1 MYSLKI
7 HMLRALWFNVD
18 QLLMLLTMY
27 STSRIPQVFNE
38 PRMYQVQNLYPISWL
53 DADDTLMLD
62 NQLMVPISQNTTMKF
77 TTSGTELLEYSF
89 GGRKVSL
96 DAPPNYWM
104 DDQVQYLPSDQSNA
118 TLPSNEMG
126 TTAFAYISLHPDAF
140 HMTSD
145 EDKPVAIETHFKVWS
160 WIENPSGPVIRMLD
174 DLNMTFYIWPIVCS
188 LSVHNV
194 TAWVHVQ
201 GNTQLKQTNA
211 RMALANLTTPSIKS
225 IVPSDPMVISWSY
238 LMDLLFLVDLPG
250 LSLPKPL
257 IVMFNQTWSLT
268 SLEDQLSQFTA
279 FYYAVLV
286 QYWQSAALNGDLT
299 ASQWWSEARGSV
311 VANQLTLFGRLDFS
325 VSQLVLGCVC
335 IVALMITSTLS
346 ILGVRVQQGV
356 LMDGSVMN
364 MISLLRGSSL
374 PGIIAGDG
382 DEDLGKNGRRHRA
395 ERTIVMYKDS
405 TLDIPEWLEGEVFSP
420 NSGDNET
427 TGLQSSLRG
436 IALSEEPEDERL
448 LINSGD
454 DGSTDLIQMITLP
467 QRQEDEHLPLNSED
481 PKTTGSQIL
490 LRRVTLRERL
500 EGDDLI
506 NSGDAEKYTPDGGN
520 LPGRVCYNQI
530 T

>member
-1 MYSLKI
+1 
-7 HMLRALWFNVD
+7 
-18 QLLMLLTMY
+18 
-27 STSRIPQVFNE
+27 
-38 PRMYQVQNLYPISWL
+38 
-53 DADDTLMLD
+53 
-62 NQLMVPISQNTTMKF
+62 MVPISQNTTMKF
-77 TTSGTELLEYSF
+77 TTSVTELTGHSF

-104 DDQVQYLPSDQSNA
+104 DDQVQYLPSDQFNV
-118 TLPSNEMG
+118 TQPSNEMG

-160 WIENPSGPVIRMLD
+160 WIENPSVPMIGTLD

-201 GNTQLKQTNA
+201 GNTHLERTNA
-211 RMALANLTTPSIKS
+211 RMALANLTTPNIKS

-238 LMDLLFLVDLPG
+238 LMDLLFLVELVPE
-250 LSLPKPL
+250 PL
-257 IVMFNQTWSLT
+257 LRVSTLQDIFNQTWSST

-286 QYWQSAALNGDLT
+286 QYWRSAALNGNLT
-299 ASQWWSEARGSV
+299 TSQWWSEARGSV

-335 IVALMITSTLS
+335 IMALMITSTLS
-346 ILGVRVQQGV
+346 ILRVRVQQGA
-356 LMDGSVMN
+356 LMDGGVMN
-364 MISLLRGSSL
+364 MISLLHGSSL
-374 PGIIAGDG
+374 PGIIAGDS
-382 DEDLGKNGRRHRA
+382 DEDLGKDGRRHRA

-405 TLDIPEWLEGEVFSP
+405 TLDVPERLEGEVFLP

-427 TGLQSSLRG
+427 TGLQSSMQAITSSERLEDEHLPINSCDHETTGLQSSLREV
-436 IALSEEPEDERL
+436 ALSEQPEDERL
-448 LINSGD
+448 PTNSGD
-454 DGSTDLIQMITLP
+454 HGSTEDLQYLIQMITFP
-467 QRQEDEHLPLNSED
+467 ERQEDEHLPLNSED
-481 PKTTGSQIL
+481 PKTTDSQTL
-490 LRRVTLRERL
+490 LRRETLREGL

-506 NSGDAEKYTPDGGN
+506 NSGDPEKCTPDGGN
-520 LPGRVCYNQI
+520 LPGRACYNQI
-530 T
+530 A